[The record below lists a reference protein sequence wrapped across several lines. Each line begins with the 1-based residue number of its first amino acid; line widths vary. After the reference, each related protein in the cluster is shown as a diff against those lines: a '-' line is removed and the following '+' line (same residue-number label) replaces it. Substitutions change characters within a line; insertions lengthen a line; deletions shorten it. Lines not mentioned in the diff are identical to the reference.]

1 MLGRSGRTLCTA
13 SEVLTLRGNVYFV
26 ILAVSF
32 CTPLWK
38 NIALTVRKRL
48 HSSQHKEALEMQN
61 LEDEHQL
68 HEQEEKDYE
77 LVEKFSSESHSE
89 INEVKKQDIESHE
102 RMVTRLENR
111 IKKRKNERVMR
122 EALFYGMRTI
132 MMLIFLFVSI
142 LAMVGASYSPFL
154 YNQF

>member
-1 MLGRSGRTLCTA
+1 
-13 SEVLTLRGNVYFV
+13 
-26 ILAVSF
+26 
-32 CTPLWK
+32 
-38 NIALTVRKRL
+38 
-48 HSSQHKEALEMQN
+48 MQN